1 MKNKFLEVTK
11 MNNEKFARENKR
23 IIKGMGLGVLVGP
36 LILLALM
43 YLNHLGSLEI
53 YQIIISIAIGIPMG
67 LILGAAVSA
76 SLAVNKTGDAK
87 IPWQK
92 KVLKLVVGTGLLFAV
107 TEAAISLLSNWGSVD
122 VVKAI
127 FSNETLNWFIEGIF
141 CGLITI
147 R

>member
-1 MKNKFLEVTK
+1 
-11 MNNEKFARENKR
+11 MNNEKFAHENKR

-43 YLNHLGSLEI
+43 YLNHSGSLEI
-53 YQIIISIAIGIPMG
+53 YQIIISIAVV
-67 LILGAAVSA
+67 ILGAAVSA
-76 SLAVNKTGDAK
+76 SLAVNKTVDAK
-87 IPWQK
+87 ISWQK
-92 KVLKLVVGTGLLFAV
+92 KVLKLAPQVVGTGLLFAV
-107 TEAAISLLSNWGSVD
+107 TGAAISLLSNWGSVD

-141 CGLITI
+141 CGLITT

>member
-1 MKNKFLEVTK
+1 
-11 MNNEKFARENKR
+11 MNNEKFAGENKR

-92 KVLKLVVGTGLLFAV
+92 KVLKLAPQVVGTGLLFAV

-122 VVKAI
+122 VLKAI
-127 FSNETLNWFIEGIF
+127 I
-141 CGLITI
+141 
-147 R
+147 

>member
-1 MKNKFLEVTK
+1 
-11 MNNEKFARENKR
+11 MNNEKFAHENKR

-43 YLNHLGSLEI
+43 YLNHSGSLEI
-53 YQIIISIAIGIPMG
+53 YQIIISIAVV
-67 LILGAAVSA
+67 ILGAAVSA
-76 SLAVNKTGDAK
+76 SLAVNKTVDAK

-92 KVLKLVVGTGLLFAV
+92 KVLKLAPQVVGTGLLFAV
-107 TEAAISLLSNWGSVD
+107 TGAAISLLSNWGSVD

>member
-1 MKNKFLEVTK
+1 

-53 YQIIISIAIGIPMG
+53 YQIIISIAVGIPMG
-67 LILGAAVSA
+67 LILGVAVSA
-76 SLAVNKTGDAK
+76 SLAVNKTVDAK

-92 KVLKLVVGTGLLFAV
+92 KVLKLAPQVVGTGLLFAV
-107 TEAAISLLSNWGSVD
+107 TGAAISLLSNWGSVD

>member
-92 KVLKLVVGTGLLFAV
+92 KVLKLAPQVVGTGLLFAV

-127 FSNETLNWFIEGIF
+127 FQMKL
-141 CGLITI
+141 
-147 R
+147 

>member
-1 MKNKFLEVTK
+1 

-76 SLAVNKTGDAK
+76 SLAVNKTGDTK

-92 KVLKLVVGTGLLFAV
+92 KVLKLAPQVVGTGLLFAV

-127 FSNETLNWFIEGIF
+127 F
-141 CGLITI
+141 
-147 R
+147 

>member
-1 MKNKFLEVTK
+1 
-11 MNNEKFARENKR
+11 
-23 IIKGMGLGVLVGP
+23 
-36 LILLALM
+36 
-43 YLNHLGSLEI
+43 
-53 YQIIISIAIGIPMG
+53 MG

>member
-1 MKNKFLEVTK
+1 

-43 YLNHLGSLEI
+43 YLNHSGSLEI
-53 YQIIISIAIGIPMG
+53 YQIIISIAVV
-67 LILGAAVSA
+67 ILGAAVSA
-76 SLAVNKTGDAK
+76 SLAVNKTVDAK

-92 KVLKLVVGTGLLFAV
+92 KVLKLAPQVVGTGLLFAV
-107 TEAAISLLSNWGSVD
+107 TGAAISLLSNWGSVD

-141 CGLITI
+141 CGLLTI